1 MWMLAGFRLALMLGL
16 LFPMLNAAQAADGI
30 EVSGAQVSEYHFGKQ
45 ATIQATVIST
55 AAVQQISLFLESEG
69 KNTQVIDVPP
79 TPDGKLTIRLD
90 LRQVALRPFARV
102 KFWFKI
108 LPENGAAFDSSPSWF
123 DYIDNRFN
131 WQSNTSEVANIYW
144 AEGGQD
150 FGQTAQNVT
159 KDSLTAL
166 GTLLPLPQVIPPI
179 NIYIYPHA
187 IDLQTGLETNGQN
200 WVAGHASPDLGVILV
215 AVPTGSEQKIEM
227 EQKIPHEM
235 AHVLTYQVV
244 GKAYD
249 RLPVWLV
256 EGMASQV
263 ELYPNTDY
271 SRSLEQA
278 RLHQTLIPMS
288 TLCLSFPRDA
298 SNAFLSYSQSA
309 SFVKYLQNTYGSS
322 GLSKL
327 MNFYSDGMGCSEG
340 MYAAFGLS
348 LEQMDTNWRQ
358 KILKVNFTE
367 LAWVKLSPYMFL
379 FAVIILVPAGLT
391 VLRTREHAA
400 LSKGQKQGGQSG
412 E

>member
-1 MWMLAGFRLALMLGL
+1 MLVVAGFRLAVLLGL
-16 LFPMLNAAQAADGI
+16 LFALTGTGRTADGI
-30 EVSGAQVSEYHFGKQ
+30 EVTGAKVSEYTFGKQ
-45 ATIQATVIST
+45 ATIQASILPTT
-55 AAVQQISLFLESEG
+55 AVQQISLFLESEG
-69 KNTQVIDVPP
+69 KNPQVIDVPP
-79 TPDGKLTIRLD
+79 APDGKVTIQLD
-90 LRQVALRPFARV
+90 LHQVSLRPFARV

-108 LPENGAAFDSSPSWF
+108 LPQNGAAFDSSPVWF
-123 DYIDNRFN
+123 DYIDNRFH
-131 WQSNTSEVANIYW
+131 WQSNTSETANIFW

-159 KDSLTAL
+159 KDGLAAL
-166 GTLLPLPQVIPPI
+166 ETLLPLPKLSAPLK
-179 NIYIYPHA
+179 IYIYPHA
-187 IDLQTGLETNGQN
+187 IDLQTGMETNGQN
-200 WVAGHASPDLGVILV
+200 WVAGHAAPDLGVILV
-215 AVPTGSEQKIEM
+215 AIPAGSEQKIEM

-263 ELYPNTDY
+263 ELYPNADY

-288 TLCLSFPRDA
+288 SLCLSFPRDA
-298 SNAFLSYSQSA
+298 SNAFLSYSQAA

-327 MNFYSDGMGCSEG
+327 ITYYTDGMGCSEG

-391 VLRTREHAA
+391 FLRTREHTANF
-400 LSKGQKQGGQSG
+400 KDQKRGSQD